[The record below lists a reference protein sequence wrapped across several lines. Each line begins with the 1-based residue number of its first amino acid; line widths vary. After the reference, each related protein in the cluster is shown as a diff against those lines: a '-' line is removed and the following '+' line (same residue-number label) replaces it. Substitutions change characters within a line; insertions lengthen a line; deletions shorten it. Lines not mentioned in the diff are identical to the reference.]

1 MDDEK
6 PLDPKSIR
14 LDLTV
19 PCDARFRPVLTV
31 ITERMAEYLGFPEP
45 EANALTA
52 SLIDEANGVLDHD
65 EAPSYSS
72 VEVTFATSDT
82 EIAIQL
88 HCLNA
93 DDPSANVVR
102 TLTRAMPDDA

>member
-19 PCDARFRPVLTV
+19 PCDARFRPVRT
-31 ITERMAEYLGFPEP
+31 IISERMAEYLEFPES
-45 EANALTA
+45 EARALAA
-52 SLIDEANGVLDHD
+52 SLLDEANEILERD
-65 EAPSYSS
+65 EAPPYNC

-88 HCLNA
+88 HCLCE
-93 DDPSANVVR
+93 DDPSVNVVR